1 MSKRLTTFAFAG
13 LLAVTPVFAQTGTG
27 TGTTGTGT
35 GSGAAHQGHMQ
46 GQAAGQL
53 TNQDQKFVMEAA
65 QGGMMEVELG
75 RLAAQKASSAEVKA
89 FGQRMV
95 TDHSKANDQLMALA
109 ANKGLTI
116 SKTLPADM
124 QKEHDKLAGLS
135 GAEFDRM
142 YMQHM
147 LKDHKKDVS
156 EFEKESQKATDTGVR
171 SFAQQTLPVLRE
183 HLTLAESTASK
194 VGVKSETG
202 THGNHNH

>member
-1 MSKRLTTFAFAG
+1 MSKRFTTFAFAG
-13 LLAVTPVFAQTGTG
+13 LLAVSPVFAQTGTG
-27 TGTTGTGT
+27 TGTGTGQGT
-35 GSGAAHQGHMQ
+35 AHQGHMQ

-95 TDHSKANDQLMALA
+95 TDHSKANQQLMELA
-109 ANKGLTI
+109 ANKGLTLT
-116 SKTLPADM
+116 KTLPADM
-124 QKEHDKLAGLS
+124 QKEHDKLASLS

-171 SFAQQTLPVLRE
+171 SFVQQTLPVLRE

-194 VGVKSETG
+194 VGVKSEQA
-202 THGNHNH
+202 HNH

>member
-1 MSKRLTTFAFAG
+1 MSKRFTTFAFAG
-13 LLAVTPVFAQTGTG
+13 LLAVTPVLAQSQQGSQGT
-27 TGTTGTGT
+27 
-35 GSGAAHQGHMQ
+35 AHQGHMQ

-75 RLAAQKASSAEVKA
+75 RLAAQKASSADVKA

-95 TDHSKANDQLMALA
+95 TDHSKANQELMTLA
-109 ANKGLTI
+109 SSKGLTLTT
-116 SKTLPADM
+116 TLPADM
-124 QKEHDKLAGLS
+124 QKQRDKLASLS

-142 YMQHM
+142 YMSHM

-156 EFEKESQKATDTGVR
+156 EFEKESQKATDTGIR
-171 SFAQQTLPVLRE
+171 SFAQKTLPVLRE

-194 VGVKSETG
+194 VGVKSDQASNA
-202 THGNHNH
+202 THKH

>member
-1 MSKRLTTFAFAG
+1 MSKRFTTIAFAG
-13 LLAVTPVFAQTGTG
+13 LLAVSPVFAQTGSG
-27 TGTTGTGT
+27 TGTTGTGGT
-35 GSGAAHQGHMQ
+35 GTGQGTAHQGHMQ

-53 TNQDQKFVMEAA
+53 TNQDQKFVMDAA

-75 RLAAQKASSAEVKA
+75 RLAAQKAASAEVKA

-95 TDHSKANDQLMALA
+95 TDHSKANQQLMQLA
-109 ANKGLTI
+109 TTKGLNVPT
-116 SKTLPADM
+116 TLPANM
-124 QKEHDKLAGLS
+124 QQEHDKLAGLS

-156 EFEKESQKATDTGVR
+156 EFEKQSQKGADPSLR

-194 VGVKSETG
+194 VGVKPDKTSS
-202 THGNHNH
+202 H

>member
-1 MSKRLTTFAFAG
+1 MSKRFTTIAFAG
-13 LLAVTPVFAQTGTG
+13 LLAVTPVFAQTGSTGTG
-27 TGTTGTGT
+27 TGTTGTGQGT
-35 GSGAAHQGHMQ
+35 THQGHMQ

-95 TDHSKANDQLMALA
+95 TDHSKANQQLMQLA
-109 ANKGLTI
+109 SNKGLTL

-142 YMQHM
+142 YMKHM

-156 EFEKESQKATDTGVR
+156 EFEKESQKATDTGIR

-183 HLTLAESTASK
+183 HLTLAQSTAAK
-194 VGVKSETG
+194 VGVKTDTTG
-202 THGNHNH
+202 HSGSH

>member
-13 LLAVTPVFAQTGTG
+13 LLAVSPVFAQTGTG
-27 TGTTGTGT
+27 TGQGTSS
-35 GSGAAHQGHMQ
+35 GSMQGH
-46 GQAAGQL
+46 AAGQL
-53 TNQDQKFVMEAA
+53 TSQDQKFVMEAA

-75 RLAAQKASSAEVKA
+75 RLAAEKASSAEVKA

-95 TDHSKANDQLMALA
+95 TDHSKANQQLMTLA
-109 ANKGLTI
+109 SNKGITL
-116 SKTLPADM
+116 SRTLPADK
-124 QKEHDKLAGLS
+124 QKERDKFANLS

-147 LKDHKKDVS
+147 LKDHHKDIS
-156 EFEKESQKATDTGVR
+156 EFEKQSQKGADSSLR

-194 VGVKSETG
+194 VGVKSDRSG
-202 THGNHNH
+202 H